1 MKEISRKVFIRTILS
16 LAGAFFVYLFW
27 KLLSFGKMIK
37 EANKEAIEIKN
48 DIPDGISFIGDFI
61 VVKSDS
67 DIAVLSNKCTHM
79 NCKIN
84 QVAGNE
90 LVCPCHGSRFSAGGK
105 VLSRP
110 AVENLKRIKFEID
123 RTRNVIVIEH
133 DNNS

>member
-27 KLLSFGKMIK
+27 KLLSFGKTIT
-37 EANKEAIEIKN
+37 EAGKDAIEIKN

-61 VVKSDS
+61 IVKRDS
-67 DIAVLSNKCTHM
+67 GIGVFSNKCTHM

-90 LVCPCHGSRFSAGGK
+90 LLCPCHGSRFSAGGK
-105 VLSRP
+105 VLSGP
-110 AVENLKRIKFEID
+110 AVENLKRVKYRID
-123 RTRNVIVIEH
+123 TNRNVIVIEH